1 MANYLKTATVS
12 AILTLEEHGW
22 SQRRIAK
29 RLGIHR
35 DTVGRYIHS
44 FGKDPKPVNAST
56 HSIDQDPQ
64 KAGPESQCKAFRKVI
79 QDKLRSGLSRRRIY
93 QDLRDEYAF
102 EGSCYSVRR
111 FVKRLI
117 STRFAKSL
125 LEEITEAG
133 NTLQSET
140 RNLQNRI
147 TTYLTESNKKNSGGS
162 ESLNPWLRQ
171 LLFQNGIPEE
181 LQAIFSHEEVSILRR
196 LLASKSRKHRK
207 QAATI
212 ILRKKGFSFKAIGRI
227 LSSSRETVAKYW
239 HKYEERGMNAI
250 ITHTKRQRKADIEA
264 LRETVF
270 ALLHSPP
277 SSHGVNRTT
286 WTMKALQNVLKSKGS
301 PACTHVIREIIKSAG
316 YKWRKAKVVLTSN
329 DPEYREKLNHI
340 QSILS
345 SLGRNDRFFSIDEF
359 GPFAVK
365 MKGGKR
371 LVAPG
376 EHPHIPQF
384 QTSKGCLIITAALEL
399 SGISR
404 VRTKVREW
412 LLFVSCYIPC
422 RRSVSRKRPFLRAN
436 SVFRRCSHQQ
446 PPQFCVERYLA
457 ACVGIVTQASD
468 DEFLLR
474 CDISLS
480 PESP

>member
-171 LLFQNGIPEE
+171 LLFQKGIPEE

-207 QAATI
+207 
-212 ILRKKGFSFKAIGRI
+212 
-227 LSSSRETVAKYW
+227 
-239 HKYEERGMNAI
+239 
-250 ITHTKRQRKADIEA
+250 
-264 LRETVF
+264 
-270 ALLHSPP
+270 
-277 SSHGVNRTT
+277 
-286 WTMKALQNVLKSKGS
+286 
-301 PACTHVIREIIKSAG
+301 
-316 YKWRKAKVVLTSN
+316 
-329 DPEYREKLNHI
+329 
-340 QSILS
+340 
-345 SLGRNDRFFSIDEF
+345 
-359 GPFAVK
+359 
-365 MKGGKR
+365 
-371 LVAPG
+371 
-376 EHPHIPQF
+376 
-384 QTSKGCLIITAALEL
+384 
-399 SGISR
+399 
-404 VRTKVREW
+404 
-412 LLFVSCYIPC
+412 
-422 RRSVSRKRPFLRAN
+422 
-436 SVFRRCSHQQ
+436 
-446 PPQFCVERYLA
+446 
-457 ACVGIVTQASD
+457 
-468 DEFLLR
+468 
-474 CDISLS
+474 
-480 PESP
+480 